1 MNSKL
6 LFSIALISLMFSCKK
21 AEPKLGDPPSV
32 WDASFEFVASANN
45 ANIIDFTAN
54 NSTIQCIWDFG
65 NGTTAKGAKVSCP
78 YPYAGT
84 YTVKLTVFASGGSKS
99 TTQQITIN
107 QDNLGLLNNP
117 LYTLL
122 TGGINGPGYKTWIID
137 SLSSG
142 HFGVGPDPISALG
155 NIPEWWSAGAN
166 EKPGCGLYDDK
177 YVFHLN
183 GFKFDM
189 INNENVYI
197 HNSLASSFPG
207 SYQNL
212 GDYTAPYSNQM
223 NESWNLVEGTDT
235 TITISNNAFIGF
247 YTGVKT
253 YKIIDITDSTL
264 FLQYKHHAGGLHWY
278 LKLKKL

>member
-1 MNSKL
+1 MKSNL
-6 LFSIALISLMFSCKK
+6 LLPLFFFLVLFACKK
-21 AEPKLGDPPSV
+21 EEPKLGPPPTV
-32 WDASFEFVASANN
+32 WDASFTYVESASN

-54 NSTIQCIWDFG
+54 NQNVQCIWDFG
-65 NGTTAKGAKVSCP
+65 NGTTAKGSNVSCP

-99 TTQQITIN
+99 TSQQVTIA

-117 LYTLL
+117 IYTFL
-122 TGGINGPGYKTWIID
+122 TGGVNGPGYKTWYID
-137 SLSSG
+137 SASAG

-166 EKPGCGLYDDK
+166 EKPGCGLYDDR

-189 INNENVYI
+189 VNNGNVYI
-197 HNSLASSFPG
+197 HNSLAAQFPNSF
-207 SYQNL
+207 QNL
-212 GDYTAPYSNQM
+212 GDFTAPYTNQLD
-223 NESWNLVEGTDT
+223 ESWNLTEGTET

-247 YTGVKT
+247 YSGVKT
-253 YKIIDITDSTL
+253 YKIIDITDSTM
-264 FLQYKHHAGGLHWY
+264 FLQYKHHAGGLMWY
-278 LKLKKL
+278 LKLKSL